1 MALAKYHADRQRR
14 LDRLLAGDPPDRPA
28 ALAALRAQ
36 HSQAN
41 RSCALAD
48 TLAGELLRDR
58 DGHDGM
64 DTSVLAS
71 TLPDRLEA
79 AVAFVQEQLTKA
91 ESKCS
96 GLMGLLE
103 QADTRANA
111 AEARDREMRF
121 TELLRDHLTHV
132 HMWHQAEADAAARLP
147 GVRRALGR
155 TGLACHAP

>member
-96 GLMGLLE
+96 GLMG
-103 QADTRANA
+103 
-111 AEARDREMRF
+111 
-121 TELLRDHLTHV
+121 
-132 HMWHQAEADAAARLP
+132 AARAGRYSGERGGSPRP
-147 GVRRALGR
+147 GNAVYR
-155 TGLACHAP
+155 TASRPSDACAHVAPS